1 MPSPNPR
8 QPWTKR
14 SKQRDEPSAELG
26 SAGEG
31 VSRRSHDDLASH
43 MSRFDVRDGG
53 RSLTQRKGAVDDRF
67 DLARLDQSANDVEVV
82 VVEPGNEREDLLA
95 HPRKQHRQNDAAE

>member
-31 VSRRSHDDLASH
+31 ASRRSPDDLASH

-67 DLARLDQSANDVEVV
+67 DLARLHQRPNNAEALVF
-82 VVEPGNEREDLLA
+82 EPAEQRDSLLP
-95 HPRKQHRQNDAAE
+95 HPPNHTPRP